1 MISFEFI
8 SFLFTLKL
16 NLYKYNSFAS
26 ILTQLLNIL
35 NGGEYMS
42 EKEKKKNKLLSPK
55 MDIVFQVLFGEVGSE
70 EITKEF
76 LEAILKKKI
85 YKVDLSRNP
94 VLRRITTNDKIGILD
109 VIVQINDSEICNIEM
124 QVAKRNDMIQR
135 ILYYWSK
142 TYVRNIHK
150 NEEYNCLNKT
160 IGIIITDFKINGLEN
175 LDYFTN
181 WKIIETEGR
190 ETILTD
196 YFELYIIELPKI
208 YNKRQGE
215 EDKLFEWMRFLE
227 NPVSREV
234 EVIMKNND
242 GIKKAKEKLEEISN
256 DEIMQKLAEWKEAA
270 AHDEASTIATAKIEE
285 KRNIAIKM
293 IRNGIKLDLIKE
305 ITGLSEEEIKTLANK

>member
-1 MISFEFI
+1 MEFNKKYKI
-8 SFLFTLKL
+8 RIAKKLFFFYCIGNFTRNFRSNKVKL
-16 NLYKYNSFAS
+16 PWA
-26 ILTQLLNIL
+26 
-35 NGGEYMS
+35 
-42 EKEKKKNKLLSPK
+42 
-55 MDIVFQVLFGEVGSE
+55 V
-70 EITKEF
+70 
-76 LEAILKKKI
+76 
-85 YKVDLSRNP
+85 
-94 VLRRITTNDKIGILD
+94 RICK
-109 VIVQINDSEICNIEM
+109 
-124 QVAKRNDMIQR
+124 AKR
-135 ILYYWSK
+135 
-142 TYVRNIHK
+142 TCGEATIHK

>member
-1 MISFEFI
+1 
-8 SFLFTLKL
+8 
-16 NLYKYNSFAS
+16 
-26 ILTQLLNIL
+26 
-35 NGGEYMS
+35 MS

-55 MDIVFQVLFGEVGSE
+55 MDIVFQVLFEEAGSE

-94 VLRRITTNDKIGILD
+94 VLRRITTNDKMGILD

-215 EDKLFEWMRFLE
+215 EDKLFERMRFLE

>member
-1 MISFEFI
+1 
-8 SFLFTLKL
+8 
-16 NLYKYNSFAS
+16 
-26 ILTQLLNIL
+26 
-35 NGGEYMS
+35 MS

>member
-1 MISFEFI
+1 
-8 SFLFTLKL
+8 
-16 NLYKYNSFAS
+16 
-26 ILTQLLNIL
+26 
-35 NGGEYMS
+35 MS

-94 VLRRITTNDKIGILD
+94 VLRRITTNDKMGILD

>member
-1 MISFEFI
+1 
-8 SFLFTLKL
+8 
-16 NLYKYNSFAS
+16 
-26 ILTQLLNIL
+26 
-35 NGGEYMS
+35 MS

-305 ITGLSEEEIKTLANK
+305 ITGLSEEESKTLANK